1 MRSAAYVH
9 VIGRVNEMG
18 YRALICLVL
27 FLLVQACEKQPP
39 PPIKI
44 AINPWPGYEFLYLA
58 KEKGFFQQV
67 GLNIQLVQLVS
78 LADAQRAYT
87 KGQVDGL
94 TSTIIEAVQ
103 AQPMGGKPL
112 KIVLVSDYSNGG
124 DIIIA
129 SSPVTDVTH
138 LKGKIVGAEITSL
151 GIYVLERALKKV
163 GLSLSDVSLVN
174 IEQSQGEQALL
185 DGRIDAFVT
194 YPPVSVAIL
203 RHKQYQ
209 KIFGSDEI
217 PKEVIDTVSL
227 SQEIIDRHP
236 GLVDKLRKAWQ
247 MSLEYAQTHKKEAHQ
262 LMAQRE
268 GISIEEFDAI
278 LEDLIILSSEEQQE
292 LFDSA
297 DVLQRA
303 VISVC
308 ETMVYVRSIEADCD
322 NYPDI
327 IYRSSK

>member
-1 MRSAAYVH
+1 
-9 VIGRVNEMG
+9 MG
-18 YRALICLVL
+18 YKALVCLIL
-27 FLLVQACEKQPP
+27 CLLIQACEKQAA

-58 KEKGFFQQV
+58 QKKGFFKQV
-67 GLNIQLVQLVS
+67 GLNIQLLQLVS

-124 DIIIA
+124 DVIIA
-129 SSPVTDVTH
+129 SSPITDVTH
-138 LKGKIVGAEITSL
+138 LKGKVVGAEITSL
-151 GIYVLERALKKV
+151 GIYVLERALKKA

-203 RHKQYQ
+203 RHSRYQ
-209 KIFGSDEI
+209 KVFGSDEI

-227 SQEIIDRHP
+227 SQAVIDENP
-236 GLVDKLRKAWQ
+236 GVVDKLRKAWQ
-247 MSLEYAQTHKKEAHQ
+247 MALEYAETHKDEAHQ
-262 LMAQRE
+262 LMAERE
-268 GISIEEFDAI
+268 GISREEFEAI
-278 LEDLIILSSEEQQE
+278 LNDLIILSTKEQKE

-303 VISVC
+303 VVSVC
-308 ETMVYVRSIEADCD
+308 ETMVYVKSIETDCG

-327 IYRSSK
+327 IYRGNK